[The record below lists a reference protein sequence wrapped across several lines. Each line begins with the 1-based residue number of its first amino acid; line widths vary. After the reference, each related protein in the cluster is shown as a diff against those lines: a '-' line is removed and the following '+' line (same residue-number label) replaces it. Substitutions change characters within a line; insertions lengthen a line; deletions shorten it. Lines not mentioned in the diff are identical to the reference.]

1 MATTLQDIDGDTLR
15 AWMIQYITT
24 VLDLPEGKLDT
35 SESFTTYGLD
45 SVEAVVMAGVMEEEF
60 RVPVDP
66 MLFFEHHTIDDF
78 VQTYAKPSEQSLTGE
93 KAG

>member
-1 MATTLQDIDGDTLR
+1 MATTLKEIDRDTLR

-35 SESFTTYGLD
+35 AESFATYGLD

-60 RVPVDP
+60 RVPIDP
-66 MLFFEHHTIDDF
+66 MMFFEHHTVDDF
-78 VQTYAKPSEQSLTGE
+78 VQTFAGPSEETVEGE